1 MRLGENLEESIS
13 RINSACHN
21 PEFNTESSLIITSR
35 KYRAEQINEE
45 MLNLIEGPATA
56 AKSREQGD
64 LNENDLPAP
73 RELRVKEDAK
83 SCLLKMI
90 QMVAGSMA
98 PLEL

>member
-1 MRLGENLEESIS
+1 MRLGANLEESIA

-21 PEFNTESSLIITSR
+21 PEFDTESSLIITSR

-83 SCLLKMI
+83 
-90 QMVAGSMA
+90 
-98 PLEL
+98 